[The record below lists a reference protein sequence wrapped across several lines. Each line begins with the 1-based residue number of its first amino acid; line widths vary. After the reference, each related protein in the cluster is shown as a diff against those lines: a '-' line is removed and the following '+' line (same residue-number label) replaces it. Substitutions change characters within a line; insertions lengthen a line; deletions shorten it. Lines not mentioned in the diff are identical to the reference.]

1 MLGNASHFSRGACLW
16 IIMPE
21 KEVGVKV
28 FFINQLYNFQCQFPN
43 FLPECSKFC
52 FNLIVLMFSVLH
64 FFIQVPFPIP
74 LEVNIVLVGFNGD
87 GGYRYSLDSRK
98 LASVLKDIFPNH
110 RPTCLGTAL
119 QLDIEHTL
127 YYNVL
132 SVSNLEHFKVNYK
145 AKYGSL

>member
-1 MLGNASHFSRGACLW
+1 
-16 IIMPE
+16 
-21 KEVGVKV
+21 
-28 FFINQLYNFQCQFPN
+28 
-43 FLPECSKFC
+43 
-52 FNLIVLMFSVLH
+52 MFSVLH

-132 SVSNLEHFKVNYK
+132 SVSNLEHFKVNLYSKMWFSMNQKLHK
-145 AKYGSL
+145 ATVVLARKPLENCRHSSLS